1 MAAEKLAWIT
11 GAGSGIGRA
20 LALRMAGAGW
30 RVAVSAR
37 TPADL
42 DSLAAAF
49 PDLIRP
55 FVLDVTDNSAVAA
68 TVSQISR
75 DMGQLDLVV
84 LGAGTY
90 EPITAADFD
99 RQAFA
104 RTLEVNVMGTVNC
117 LSAVMP
123 AMIGRRGGHIA
134 IMASVAGFVGLPGA
148 AGYGASKSALNI
160 MAEALEPDLERHNVR
175 LSIINPGF
183 VDTPLTRKNDFPMP
197 FLIETEAAVDAI
209 VKGLERSRFEIV
221 FPWQMAMAMKLLA
234 VLPHRLRLA
243 VTRRMV
249 R

>member
-1 MAAEKLAWIT
+1 MSERKLAWVT

-20 LALRMAGAGW
+20 LAKRLAEAGW

-42 DSLAAAF
+42 DSLAATAPGVIYAF
-49 PDLIRP
+49 P
-55 FVLDVTDNSAVAA
+55 LDVTDNGAVAA
-68 TVSQISR
+68 TVERIARDLGQI
-75 DMGQLDLVV
+75 DLVV
-84 LGAGTY
+84 LAAGTY
-90 EPITAADFD
+90 DPIMAASFD
-99 RQAFA
+99 REAFA
-104 RTLEVNVMGTVNC
+104 RTIDINVMGTVNC

-123 AMIGRRGGHIA
+123 AMIGRRDGHIA

-148 AGYGASKSALNI
+148 SSYGASKAALNI

-197 FLIETEAAVDAI
+197 FQISTDAAVDAI
-209 VKGLERSRFEIV
+209 VKGLERPRFEIV
-221 FPWQMAMAMKLLA
+221 FPWQMAVAMKLLA
-234 VLPHRLRLA
+234 LLPHRLRLSI
-243 VTRRMV
+243 TRRMV